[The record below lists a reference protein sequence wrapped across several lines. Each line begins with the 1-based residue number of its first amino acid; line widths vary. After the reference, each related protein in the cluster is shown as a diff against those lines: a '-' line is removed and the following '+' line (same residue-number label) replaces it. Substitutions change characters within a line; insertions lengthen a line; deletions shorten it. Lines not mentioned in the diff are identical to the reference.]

1 MADDHAGG
9 EAWPGAGTAQGVHHT
24 TCCIVGAGPA
34 GVLLA
39 LLLARQGVEVTLLE
53 AHTTFD
59 RDFRGNT
66 INPSA
71 MNLMAEVGLV
81 DALLQL
87 PHVKI
92 PRFMVQTATESA
104 CFADFTR
111 LKARYPYIMMLPQ
124 VSCLELMV
132 AEAQRYPSFHL
143 IMGATV
149 RELIE
154 EQGVIRGVRYQGRD
168 GSYEVRAS
176 LTVSADGRYSRTRRL
191 AGLDPV
197 GSTVSLDLLWFYL
210 PRCQEDQADAG
221 AVFRLDYGGLL
232 VLMDHF
238 EHWQVGYIIPKGSYR
253 QLRDAGLPALRR
265 AIAMLA
271 PELADR
277 LHSLQTWAQVSLLSV
292 ESSCI
297 RKWYLPGLLLIGDA
311 AHPMSPVGGV
321 GINYALQDAVV
332 AANVLSGP
340 LKAGQ
345 VTLRELRAIQRR
357 RKWPTQMIQWA
368 QNLSHHWLATHALV
382 APTPFTLPAFL
393 RLCLR
398 LPILRDL
405 PARLIALDHWPAHVQ
420 AGMGCADAN
429 TSIAGSVTQPVPS

>member
-9 EAWPGAGTAQGVHHT
+9 AAWPGTGMARGVLVT
-24 TCCIVGAGPA
+24 TSCIVGAGPA
-34 GVLLA
+34 GMLLA

-71 MNLMAEVGLV
+71 MEIMAEIGLI
-81 DALLQL
+81 DDLLQL

-92 PRFMVQTATESA
+92 PRFMVQAATESA

-111 LKARYPYIMMLPQ
+111 LKARYLYIMMLPQ
-124 VSCLELMV
+124 VSLLELM
-132 AEAQRYPSFHL
+132 ATEAQRYPSFHL
-143 IMGATV
+143 VMGATV

-176 LTVSADGRYSRTRRL
+176 LTIGTDGRYSRTRRL
-191 AGLDPV
+191 GGLELV
-197 GSTVSLDLLWFYL
+197 ASTVPLDMLWFYL
-210 PRCQEDQADAG
+210 PRHQDDQADAG
-221 AVFRLDYGGLL
+221 AIFRLGYGGLL

-253 QLRDAGLPALRR
+253 RLREAGLPALRQV
-265 AIAMLA
+265 IAMLA

-277 LHSLQTWAQVSLLSV
+277 LHSLRTWTQVSLLSV
-292 ESSCI
+292 ESSCL
-297 RKWYLPGLLLIGDA
+297 RRWYLPGLLLIGDA

-332 AANVLSGP
+332 AANVLARP
-340 LKAGQ
+340 LNAGK
-345 VTLRELRAIQRR
+345 VTLRELRAVQRR
-357 RKWPTQMIQWA
+357 RKWPTQMIQWV
-368 QNLSHHWLATHALV
+368 QNLSHHWLAAHALV
-382 APTPFTLPAFL
+382 PPTPFTLPVFL

-405 PARLIALDHWPAHVQ
+405 PAWSIALDLRPAHVR
-420 AGMGCADAN
+420 AGMEGADVN
-429 TSIAGSVTQPVPS
+429 TPAPPAQPALP